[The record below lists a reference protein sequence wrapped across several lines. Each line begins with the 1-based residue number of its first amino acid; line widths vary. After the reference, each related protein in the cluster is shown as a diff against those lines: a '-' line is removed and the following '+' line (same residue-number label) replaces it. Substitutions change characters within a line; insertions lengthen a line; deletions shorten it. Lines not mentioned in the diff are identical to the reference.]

1 MPPGHFRQIKKLDE
15 IHRIRWPQATNV
27 QRLRHRHS
35 ACEQLYVRGN
45 LEISEQP
52 TVHDFAGT
60 PIVSDLP
67 RERVPTGE
75 SLVVLTRDNALVE
88 TLKVLGSEHNIVTV
102 DAESDLAGELVGKQ
116 MGVAIIDAAAAA
128 TAVERL
134 TEKLKSQFPDLVLI
148 VAGRLDDQSALAAQ
162 ITSGTVYRFL
172 HKPVSEQRVKLF
184 VDAAWRRH
192 GEELSGVA
200 DPMASTGVI
209 PDDRAPLPRN
219 VLLIGSAI
227 LLALVLAGG
236 WFMTRKPPPA
246 PAAKTAST
254 TQTDAQFE
262 SLLSRADAAL
272 TAGTLVAPP
281 GQNAADLYKQALHRN
296 GSDPRPAAGIEKV
309 IDKLLSAAEDQLGA
323 QRLDEAQRLI
333 EQARAIEPDHVRVA
347 FLSAQ
352 IGKER
357 ERSVLTQARQAA
369 SSGNI
374 EQAIAVLDGASKDGK
389 HSTLVAE
396 ARQELEQKKLDDRV
410 GDYLSQAADRLRSG
424 QLVEPPQDNARF
436 FIESARAV
444 APNEPQVHQAQK
456 QLEDRLVAEVRK
468 SLGAGN
474 VEQAQHWIDAAA
486 DSGVSHE
493 EITDL
498 TREAQR
504 AQTSA
509 KADAMARLTLLFNQR
524 LTQGKVID
532 PPSDSAKFYLAQL
545 VRSDATHPSTVL
557 ARQALAGRTL
567 DEAKAAVRRQD
578 FVGARRWLAETHDA
592 GTDDASISAVEHDMT
607 TVQDTA
613 KHAAEIMSAGNLELV
628 KYVPPTFP
636 VSARDRGL
644 SGWVDVQF
652 VVKSDGL
659 VSDVIITGAEPVG
672 LFEQA
677 AVDAV
682 RKWRYKPVE
691 RDGHAVD
698 QRARLRMKFA
708 LDK

>member
-1 MPPGHFRQIKKLDE
+1 MQ
-15 IHRIRWPQATNV
+15 N
-27 QRLRHRHS
+27 
-35 ACEQLYVRGN
+35 
-45 LEISEQP
+45 
-52 TVHDFAGT
+52 FAGT
-60 PIVSDLP
+60 PIVSDMP

-75 SLVVLTRDNALVE
+75 SLVVLTRDEALVE

-102 DAESDLAGELVGKQ
+102 DAESDLAGELVGRQ
-116 MGVAIIDAAAAA
+116 MGVAIIDAAAS

-148 VAGRLDDQSALAAQ
+148 VAGRLDDQSALAPQ
-162 ITSGTVYRFL
+162 ITNGTVYRFL

-192 GEELSGVA
+192 GEELSGAA
-200 DPMASTGVI
+200 DPLASTGVLA
-209 PDDRAPLPRN
+209 DDRVPLPRN
-219 VLLIGSAI
+219 MLLIGGAV
-227 LLALVLAGG
+227 LVALMIGGG
-236 WFMTRKPPPA
+236 WFMTRKPSPA
-246 PAAKTAST
+246 PVSKTTAT
-254 TQTDAQFE
+254 AERDEQFE
-262 SLLSRADAAL
+262 SLLTRADTALAAG
-272 TAGTLVAPP
+272 ALVAPA

-323 QRLDEAQRLI
+323 QHLDEAQKLTD
-333 EQARAIEPDHVRVA
+333 QARTIKPDHVRVA
-347 FLSAQ
+347 FLSTQ

-357 ERSVLTQARQAA
+357 ERSVLNQARQAA

-374 EQAIAVLDGASKDGK
+374 EQAIAVLDGASANNEGK
-389 HSTLVAE
+389 HSPLLAE

-410 GDYLSQAADRLRSG
+410 GEYLTQAAVRLRNG
-424 QLVEPPQDNARF
+424 QLVEPAQDNARF

-444 APNEPQVHQAQK
+444 APDEPEVRQAQK
-456 QLEDRLVAEVRK
+456 RLEERLVAEVRK
-468 SLGAGN
+468 ALEAGN
-474 VEQAQHWIDAAA
+474 ADVAQRWIDAAA
-486 DSGVSHE
+486 DSGVSHD
-493 EITDL
+493 EITAM
-498 TREAQR
+498 TRDAQR
-504 AQTSA
+504 VQTSA

-524 LTQGKVID
+524 LTQAKVID

-545 VRSDATHPSTVL
+545 VQSDATHPSTVL
-557 ARQALAGRTL
+557 ARQALASRTL

-578 FVGARRWLAETHDA
+578 FVGARRWLAETHAA

-607 TVQDTA
+607 TVQDATKRA
-613 KHAAEIMSAGNLELV
+613 TEIVPAGNLELAR
-628 KYVPPTFP
+628 YVPPTFP
-636 VSARDRGL
+636 VSARERGM

-652 VVKSDGL
+652 VVKPDGL

-682 RKWRYKPVE
+682 KKWRYKPVE

>member
-1 MPPGHFRQIKKLDE
+1 M
-15 IHRIRWPQATNV
+15 
-27 QRLRHRHS
+27 
-35 ACEQLYVRGN
+35 
-45 LEISEQP
+45 
-52 TVHDFAGT
+52 
-60 PIVSDLP
+60 P

-75 SLVVLTRDNALVE
+75 SLVVLTRDEALVE

-102 DAESDLAGELVGKQ
+102 DAESDLAGELVGRQ
-116 MGVAIIDAAAAA
+116 MGVAIIDAAAS

-148 VAGRLDDQSALAAQ
+148 VAGRLDDQSALAPQ
-162 ITSGTVYRFL
+162 ITNGTVYRFL

-192 GEELSGVA
+192 GEELSGAA
-200 DPMASTGVI
+200 DPLASTGVI
-209 PDDRAPLPRN
+209 ADDRVPLPRN
-219 VLLIGSAI
+219 MLLIGGAV
-227 LLALVLAGG
+227 LVALVIAGG
-236 WFMTRKPPPA
+236 WFMTRKPSAA
-246 PAAKTAST
+246 PVSKTTAT
-254 TQTDAQFE
+254 AERDEQFE
-262 SLLSRADAAL
+262 SLLRRADTAVAAG
-272 TAGTLVAPP
+272 ALVAPP

-323 QRLDEAQRLI
+323 QHLDEAQKLTD
-333 EQARAIEPDHVRVA
+333 QARTLEPDHVRVA
-347 FLSAQ
+347 FLSTQ

-357 ERSVLTQARQAA
+357 ERSVLNQARQAA

-374 EQAIAVLDGASKDGK
+374 EQAIAVLDGASANNEGK
-389 HSTLVAE
+389 HSPLVAE

-410 GDYLSQAADRLRSG
+410 GEYLTQAADRLRNG
-424 QLVEPPQDNARF
+424 QLVEPAQDNARF

-444 APNEPQVHQAQK
+444 APDEPEVRQAQK
-456 QLEDRLVAEVRK
+456 QLEERLVAEVRK
-468 SLGAGN
+468 ALEAGN
-474 VEQAQHWIDAAA
+474 AEVAQRWIDAAA
-486 DSGVSHE
+486 DSGVSHD
-493 EITDL
+493 EITAM
-498 TREAQR
+498 TRDAQR
-504 AQTSA
+504 VQTSA

-524 LTQGKVID
+524 LTQSKVID

-545 VRSDATHPSTVL
+545 VQSDATHPSTVL
-557 ARQALAGRTL
+557 ARQALASRTL

-607 TVQDTA
+607 TVQDATKRA
-613 KHAAEIMSAGNLELV
+613 TEIVAAGNLELAR
-628 KYVPPTFP
+628 YVPPTFP
-636 VSARDRGL
+636 LSARERGM

-652 VVKSDGL
+652 VVKPDGL

-682 RKWRYKPVE
+682 KKWRYKPVE